1 MALTIKFY
9 SVHDSKAEAFLPPFT
24 APTAGVAI
32 RMWEQACNDPEH
44 TFNQHAGDYTLFE
57 IGEFD
62 QDSGQVNGY
71 AVLNNLG
78 IALQYKTDDLE
89 QYENKMRE
97 DMAARNRKTTLKLEA
112 EGTS

>member
-1 MALTIKFY
+1 MAITIKFY

-32 RMWEQACNDPEH
+32 RMWEAACNDPEH
-44 TFNQHAGDYTLFE
+44 TFHRHAGDYTLFE

-78 IALQYKTDDLE
+78 IALQYKTDQPDQPELALAKE
-89 QYENKMRE
+89 I
-97 DMAARNRKTTLKLEA
+97 
-112 EGTS
+112 S